1 LGYIQRTVVGSPEY
15 FKKHPIPVH
24 PRELAE
30 HNCMHFTHYLRA
42 DEWTFQEEGRSI
54 SVRVRGRMRANNQE
68 ALLDAVLTGA
78 GLAVLPMWLVRHM
91 VGEGRLTRVLGG
103 FERPRTPVHAV
114 LPNRGPPPSKVRA
127 FIEFLSARYKE
138 LGILS
143 PEGLGS
149 ES

>member
-1 LGYIQRTVVGSPEY
+1 
-15 FKKHPIPVH
+15 
-24 PRELAE
+24 
-30 HNCMHFTHYLRA
+30 
-42 DEWTFQEEGRSI
+42 
-54 SVRVRGRMRANNQE
+54 
-68 ALLDAVLTGA
+68 
-78 GLAVLPMWLVRHM
+78 MWLVRHM